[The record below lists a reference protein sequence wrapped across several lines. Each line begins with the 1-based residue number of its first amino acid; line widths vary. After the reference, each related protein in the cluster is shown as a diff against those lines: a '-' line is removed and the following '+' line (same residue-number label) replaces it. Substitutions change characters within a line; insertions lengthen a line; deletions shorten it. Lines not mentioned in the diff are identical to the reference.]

1 MCVASNTNTR
11 DTWSILSLM
20 TLSDVPLQY
29 KVVFGRWL
37 YSMPR
42 NHIRKVERTLESDRP
57 QPSYAPEPTDTEDDD
72 CQAQYE
78 QRLFPVCAG

>member
-1 MCVASNTNTR
+1 M
-11 DTWSILSLM
+11 M
-20 TLSDVPLQY
+20 LSDVPLQY
-29 KVVFGRWL
+29 QTVRARQLFLNAKKS
-37 YSMPR
+37 YPMR
-42 NHIRKVERTLESDRP
+42 NMESTLEWDRP